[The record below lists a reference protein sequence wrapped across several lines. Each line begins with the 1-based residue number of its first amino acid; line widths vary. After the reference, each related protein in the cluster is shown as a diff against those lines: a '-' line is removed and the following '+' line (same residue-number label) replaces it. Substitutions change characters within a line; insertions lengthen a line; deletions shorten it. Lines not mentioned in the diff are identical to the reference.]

1 MAERKHQ
8 IIRDQ
13 TLFQTATIAPTYPL
27 VTTLTLGLL
36 KLYRLDMEPDKVYLV
51 DAGYN
56 DIFVYDQV
64 SARHRSKLFWK
75 LNLEGAPELKA
86 EWALRSLDIAVDLPE
101 IPSFDPEFGER
112 GAWVTMDYHIRV
124 QVEMSRQSAGQ
135 VRHATNPLT
144 TVQNAALRAARQVLP
159 CTPYQEALVATAE
172 EVIQQRVTNDPKVQT
187 TGLRVVLVD
196 VEGIEGS
203 KKLSESLQQ
212 SFGRVLQARD
222 RREIALQFATLDREV
237 FQRLIESEEPKA
249 ALEFRARAADQ
260 MMQALLASGLNPI
273 QVHQVIG
280 GVAHDIGQPDSLA
293 GQVAAKAFKQIKGE
307 DWPPLQIP
315 QRVSHDERL
324 KWERQQ
330 LRERLPAQL
339 QDADDVSDTFT
350 FLLETDHRLEIV
362 WQAPEFPPRIYING
376 EERRAEYVALAP
388 GIYDYHKTTVW
399 DLYMETRRLLG
410 V

>member
-1 MAERKHQ
+1 MAERKHR
-8 IIRDQ
+8 IIHDQ
-13 TLFQTATIAPTYPL
+13 TLFQAATIKPTYPL

-36 KLYRLDMEPDKVYLV
+36 KLYRLQMEPDRVYLV

-56 DIFVYDQV
+56 DVFIYDQE

-86 EWALRSLDIAVDLPE
+86 EWALRNLDIAVDLPE

-124 QVEMSRQSAGQ
+124 QVEMSRESAGQ

-144 TVQNAALRAARQVLP
+144 TVQNAALRAARQLLP
-159 CTPYQEALVATAE
+159 CTPYQEALVAAAE
-172 EVIQQRVTNDPKVQT
+172 EVIQQRVMDDPKVQT
-187 TGLRVVLVD
+187 TGLRVALVD

-212 SFGRVLQARD
+212 SFSRVLQARD

-260 MMQALLASGLNPI
+260 MMQALLTSGLNPI

-293 GQVAAKAFKQIKGE
+293 GQVAATAFKQIKME

-315 QRVSHDERL
+315 QRVSHEQRL
-324 KWERQQ
+324 KWEREQ
-330 LRERLPAQL
+330 LRERVPAQL
-339 QDADDVSDTFT
+339 QDADDTSDTFT

-388 GIYDYHKTTVW
+388 NVYDYHKTTVW